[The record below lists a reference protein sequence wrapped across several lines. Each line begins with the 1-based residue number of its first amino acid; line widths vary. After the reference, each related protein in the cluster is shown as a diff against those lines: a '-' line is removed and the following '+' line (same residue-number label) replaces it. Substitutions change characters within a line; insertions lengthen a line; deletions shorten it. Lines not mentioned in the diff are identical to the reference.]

1 VSNRRRLRDVSAP
14 VSMPARPLGFEP
26 KLNAYRCDD
35 CGGNTVTLDVD
46 EGVTPMFLGCR
57 ADGTE
62 TGCGGR
68 AVSMGYPKGPA
79 PSWAVPAWE
88 WYKPGPVELRGMSP
102 EMRDHCQ
109 RGGLALRRIGDP
121 PASREKVADV

>member
-1 VSNRRRLRDVSAP
+1 MSNRRHLKTAPDVLP
-14 VSMPARPLGFEP
+14 PARPLGFEP
-26 KLNAYRCDD
+26 KLNAYRCDK

-62 TGCGGR
+62 TGCDGR

-79 PSWAVPAWE
+79 PAWAVPQWE
-88 WYKPGPVELRGMSP
+88 WYKPAPIEMRGMSP
-102 EMRDHCQ
+102 EMRDHIQ
-109 RGGLALRRIGDP
+109 RGGLALRRIGG
-121 PASREKVADV
+121 AA